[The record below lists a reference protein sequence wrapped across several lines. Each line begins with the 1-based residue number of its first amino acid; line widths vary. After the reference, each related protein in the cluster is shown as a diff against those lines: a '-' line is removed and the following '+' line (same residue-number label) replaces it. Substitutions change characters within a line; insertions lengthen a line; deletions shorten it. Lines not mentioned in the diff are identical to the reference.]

1 MSQAADQNS
10 PNDVMMYRGKYYY
23 RHTLPSRAL
32 NRTKNGYNL
41 YKVENGILFLEV
53 LE

>member
-1 MSQAADQNS
+1 MSRSSQTRS

-23 RHTLPSRAL
+23 RHTLPSRVL

-41 YKVENGILFLEV
+41 YRVENGILFLEV
-53 LE
+53 VE